1 MGRTWQ
7 LQEAKNKLSEVVSRA
22 QTEGPQT
29 ITVRGKEVAVVV
41 SLEEHR
47 KAREGK
53 EPEKKEKTLLDVLLN
68 SPLRGSGVVIERRDD
83 YGRDIDL

>member
-1 MGRTWQ
+1 MERTWQ

-41 SLEEHR
+41 SLDEYR
-47 KAREGK
+47 RERAGK
-53 EPEKKEKTLLDVLLN
+53 SEKEKTLLEVLLN

-83 YGRDIDL
+83 YGREIDL

>member
-22 QTEGPQT
+22 QTEGPQM

-41 SLEEHR
+41 SLDEYR
-47 KAREGK
+47 RERAGK
-53 EPEKKEKTLLDVLLN
+53 SEKEKTLLEVLLN

-83 YGRDIDL
+83 YGREIDL